1 MGIVYTSLLAS
12 MIFLGTNS
20 LDGLSGLLESNY
32 TKYCLLFISWEI
44 SSKHSTPVLKHQINE
59 EKKRRQNST

>member
-32 TKYCLLFISWEI
+32 TKYCLLFVSWEI
-44 SSKHSTPVLKHQINE
+44 SSKHSTQ
-59 EKKRRQNST
+59 S